1 MLSHNNQD
9 LRDADEL
16 PQGMFAKILTVS
28 VVSVIGTC
36 LIALA
41 LFQI

>member
-1 MLSHNNQD
+1 MLVHDNQD
-9 LRDADEL
+9 LKDADEL

-28 VVSVIGTC
+28 IVSVIGTC

-41 LFQI
+41 FFEI